1 MQFLHTML
9 RVTNL
14 EQSIDFYTEVLGM
27 NLLRTTDRPEQK
39 YSLAFLG
46 FGTGNKENQG
56 ELELTYNYG
65 VDQYEHGGFYGHIAL
80 GVLDVAK
87 TCEKIKEKGG
97 KVTREAGPVKGGNTI
112 IAFVEDP
119 DGYKIELIQ
128 IGTHV

>member
-1 MQFLHTML
+1 ML

-14 EQSIDFYTEVLGM
+14 AKSIDFYTNILGM

-39 YSLAFLG
+39 YTLAFLA
-46 FGTGNKENQG
+46 FGSGNQENQG

-65 VDQYEHGGFYGHIAL
+65 IEQYEHGSYFGHIAL
-80 GVLDVAK
+80 GVEDVAL
-87 TCEKIKEKGG
+87 TCEKIKAKGG

-119 DGYKIELIQ
+119 DAYKIELIQ
-128 IGTHV
+128 IGTHG